1 MHTSKGENIHEEH
14 YSLFLEC
21 LEKILQQKKEK
32 LFHLNSSFRETGV
45 GMWYIFADYPAGPS
59 ANYSIFELEEMK
71 HTPLHQFKDNVA
83 HSNGQAGLA
92 LFKRLGPNHEILP
105 CSTYAPNY
113 NPTDLK
119 GGPPFAPVDFDPHL
133 NLGIVARPK

>member
-1 MHTSKGENIHEEH
+1 
-14 YSLFLEC
+14 
-21 LEKILQQKKEK
+21 
-32 LFHLNSSFRETGV
+32 
-45 GMWYIFADYPAGPS
+45 MWYIFADYPAGPS

-119 GGPPFAPVDFDPHL
+119 GGPPFAPVVFDGFIGEKIIHA
-133 NLGIVARPK
+133 ARSHKALQKIASCLLKHKQSTFMA